1 MSADQIVAEHMDR
14 VRDLARRFHA
24 NEREDLVQ
32 EGLLAL
38 LRAAERWEPERG
50 ILLWTYASQRVLGA
64 MTDAIRR
71 KGARALVTVQCVPEI
86 DGVTMAD
93 EPQDDGERIAVVQG
107 KRRAV
112 RPATCPTCSR
122 EFLRRADRRHCSIR
136 CSKVRQAERRC
147 TVCSHAFVGRPR
159 HDDRR
164 CAVCRAARRMP
175 QASPQRR
182 AAISAAIRAWHQ
194 RRA

>member
-1 MSADQIVAEHMDR
+1 MNADAIVAEHMDR
-14 VRDLARRFHA
+14 VRDLARRFHR
-24 NEREDLVQ
+24 NERDDLVQ

-50 ILLWTYASQRVLGA
+50 ILLWTYASRRVLGA

-112 RPATCPTCSR
+112 TPAPCPTCGR
-122 EFLRRADRRHCSIR
+122 EFLRRSDRTYCSNR
-136 CSKVRQAERRC
+136 CAKTKQAERRC

-164 CAVCRAARRMP
+164 CAPCRAARRMP
-175 QASPQRR
+175 RATPQHRE
-182 AAISAAIRAWHQ
+182 AISAAIRAWH
-194 RRA
+194 RRTA